1 MRFGVCLMA
10 NIDEIGFFTH
20 AESLGFDSVWVTD
33 SQMLFSDCYAVLAL
47 AAAQTRRLRLG
58 PGTAI
63 CGTRIPPV
71 HAAAMATLNRLAP
84 GRVHLGI
91 GTGNTAMRTMG
102 QRPMRIADY
111 AEYLRVLSAL
121 LRGEAVDYTYNGVT
135 RPIRILMHDKEY
147 MNLEPKIPLY
157 VSGFGPRAME
167 LAGQYGDGLV
177 FAIPPR
183 GVPVAEALGHARR
196 GAAGAGRAFDE
207 FRNCALTNI
216 ALLDPGEAVDSERV
230 IRTIGPNVMASVY
243 YFYDEVHE
251 RGVDPP
257 PFLQP
262 IWKRYCALV
271 EKTPPEHRHFRTHE
285 FHYTR
290 LHPGEAELIDADLIR
305 ATCLVGSAD
314 ELRERIRELERQGLQ
329 ELMFATGVDEK
340 WRFAEEFARQV
351 MARV

>member
-1 MRFGVCLMA
+1 MRFGICVMA
-10 NIDEIGFFTH
+10 NIDEIPFFRH
-20 AESLGFDSVWVTD
+20 AEALGYDSVWVTD

-47 AAAQTRRLRLG
+47 AAKETTKLRLG

-71 HAAAMATLNRLAP
+71 HVAAMATLNRLAP

-102 QRPMRIADY
+102 QRPMKIAAYD
-111 AEYLRVLSAL
+111 EYLKVLAAL
-121 LRGEAVDYTYNGVT
+121 LRGEAVDYTFNGVT
-135 RPIRILMHDKEY
+135 RPIKILMHEKEY
-147 MNLEPKIPLY
+147 MNLEPRIPMY

-167 LAGQYGDGLV
+167 LAGKHGDGLV

-196 GAAGAGRAFDE
+196 GAEAAGRRFDG
-207 FRNCALTNI
+207 FVNCALTNV
-216 ALLDPGEAVDSERV
+216 ALLEPGEVADSDRV
-230 IRTIGPNVMASVY
+230 KEIVGPNVMASVY

-251 RGVDPP
+251 RGVEPP
-257 PFLQP
+257 PFLRP
-262 IWKRYCALV
+262 MWKRYCALV
-271 EKTPPEHRHFRTHE
+271 ESTPPAHRHFRTHE

-290 LHPGEAELIDADLIR
+290 MHPGEAELIDAAMIR
-305 ATCLVGSAD
+305 ATCLVGTAD
-314 ELRERIRELERQGLQ
+314 ELVEEVRELERQGLQ
-329 ELMFATGVDEK
+329 ELMFATGVDAK
-340 WRFAEEFARQV
+340 WRFAENFAREV